1 MEQLNKLQ
9 VVNLILQTLV
19 NEFIRDQER
28 GNYLADTI
36 PLLSSDLVWLSNILI
51 SWFFNASPSQLR

>member
-1 MEQLNKLQ
+1 MEQLDKLQ
-9 VVNLILQTLV
+9 VVNLILQALV

-36 PLLSSDLVWLSNILI
+36 PSSLL
-51 SWFFNASPSQLR
+51 